1 MGIQHTVSKLLINR
15 NFLHVVFVVS
25 LLNLIAYLVS
35 RNFQAII
42 FFILI
47 GSIVGNFSKNMTVV
61 LLVPLFLANL
71 FVYIQ
76 HRRRE
81 GFETEGQGQED
92 EDKEKEKDQDK
103 DKEKDKEKKSK
114 DAAGTDAKKA
124 VMTKVATKQGLPTT
138 PVDEK
143 DGNKDSPENG
153 KEKMEES
160 FQSAGSRKG
169 QYDIDYAATI
179 EDAYAEL
186 NKIIGG
192 DGIQKLTADT
202 QQLMNQQLQLTKAMQ
217 GFAPMIEQIKPLM
230 ESVGPLMKQA
240 KVLMGPNQ

>member
-1 MGIQHTVSKLLINR
+1 MGIQRTVSKLLVNR

-81 GFETEGQGQED
+81 GFEDSKED
-92 EDKEKEKDQDK
+92 PVKMKDTTM
-103 DKEKDKEKKSK
+103 K
-114 DAAGTDAKKA
+114 DATVKDVANKDEKKA
-124 VMTKVATKQGLPTT
+124 VSTKVATKQGLPTT
-138 PVDEK
+138 PVENGDSASS
-143 DGNKDSPENG
+143 NKDDKG
-153 KEKMEES
+153 KTNNEDKMEES

-179 EDAYAEL
+179 EDAYDEL

-217 GFAPMIEQIKPLM
+217 GFAPMIDQIKPLM
-230 ESVGPLMKQA
+230 ESVAPLMKQA
-240 KVLMGPNQ
+240 KTLMGPKP

>member
-1 MGIQHTVSKLLINR
+1 MSFQSTVSKLLVNR
-15 NFLHVVFVVS
+15 TVLHVVFVIS

-35 RNFQAII
+35 RNFQAVI

-76 HRRRE
+76 HRRARRE
-81 GFETEGQGQED
+81 GYDNLDDNSKEKKVDD
-92 EDKEKEKDQDK
+92 EDKKDDSQDK
-103 DKEKDKEKKSK
+103 KDDSQDKKPIKI
-114 DAAGTDAKKA
+114 
-124 VMTKVATKQGLPTT
+124 ATKQGLPTT
-138 PVDEK
+138 PIDEK
-143 DGNKDSPENG
+143 DSKKADKD
-153 KEKMEES
+153 KDKDKDKDRDKMEES

-179 EDAYAEL
+179 EDAYNEL
-186 NKIIGG
+186 NNLIGG

-217 GFAPMIEQIKPLM
+217 GFAPMIDQIKPLM
-230 ESVGPLMKQA
+230 ESVGPMMKQA
-240 KVLMGPNQ
+240 KELMGPRQQ